1 MPIVFLRT
9 IYKDFPFLSHNLS
22 SQLEKR
28 EFSAG
33 DSTTTYLLLCHEE
46 QNILLVGTSDNGQ
59 STILLPNWVVNIL
72 NNHEHLQWFFK
83 HLEKVIFG

>member
-1 MPIVFLRT
+1 MDWMPIVFLRT

-46 QNILLVGTSDNGQ
+46 QNILQTMV
-59 STILLPNWVVNIL
+59 
-72 NNHEHLQWFFK
+72 
-83 HLEKVIFG
+83 KVQFYCQIEL

>member
-1 MPIVFLRT
+1 MDWMPIVFLRT

-46 QNILLVGTSDNGQ
+46 QNILYSRYFR
-59 STILLPNWVVNIL
+59 
-72 NNHEHLQWFFK
+72 QWSKYNFIAK
-83 HLEKVIFG
+83 LSCKYTEQP

>member
-1 MPIVFLRT
+1 MDWMPIVFLRT

-33 DSTTTYLLLCHEE
+33 DSTATPTYYYVMRSKTSS
-46 QNILLVGTSDNGQ
+46 IVGTSDNGQ
-59 STILLPNWVVNIL
+59 STILLPN
-72 NNHEHLQWFFK
+72 
-83 HLEKVIFG
+83 